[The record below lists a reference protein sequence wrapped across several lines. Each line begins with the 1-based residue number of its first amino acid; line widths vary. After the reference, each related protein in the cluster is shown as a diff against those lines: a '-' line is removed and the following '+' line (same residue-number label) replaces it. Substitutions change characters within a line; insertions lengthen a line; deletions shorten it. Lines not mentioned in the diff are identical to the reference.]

1 MSGSTEIKEEVED
14 ERIQAWYRVASHPIL
29 KNCYGTGGPFI
40 DAVIA
45 RLDEL
50 SDMEMTIN
58 ELKSSD
64 EDVTAENIEGGTEGP
79 RYVDPG
85 VRLRVLE
92 LALAYGDDGIGP
104 EEMVEA
110 AETFAA
116 WVEGR

>member
-1 MSGSTEIKEEVED
+1 M
-14 ERIQAWYRVASHPIL
+14 ASHPIL

-64 EDVTAENIEGGTEGP
+64 EDVTAESIEGVTEAP
-79 RYVDPG
+79 RYADPG
-85 VRLRVLE
+85 VRLQVLE
-92 LALAYGDDGIGP
+92 LALSHMPGDVTP
-104 EEMVEA
+104 SQAVQA
-110 AETFAA
+110 AETLAA
-116 WVEGR
+116 WVESR